1 MFGVFMTHIFHRFHT
16 WDVDHPFGNLL
27 QTWARKIK
35 RVIHGFSDCPR
46 PREFSQPRARFR
58 PPEELEHLHVSS
70 SESDPDDGE
79 RAAATAATSHAASSR
94 ARRATRKQ
102 VLEERDGHRDWMTWW
117 NTQWIG
123 FLGTIFTG
131 KIFSYEKWKKS
142 DGFRWRCSQE
152 NQSQSLVTLVWPSG
166 QWPKLLMSLFGDID
180 LNYSPYVPMLLTM
193 IGDLM
198 QPDLTQFHLS
208 LYEKQIPLH
217 VSRNWCL
224 DKWRTFHDPFTDKK
238 LVDQPLPG
246 PRSQTLPRPSWW
258 WKASPRACRTAVAA
272 CCAERPWT
280 SCAIMTLGHGDT
292 RISLAP

>member
-1 MFGVFMTHIFHRFHT
+1 MDFRIVPG
-16 WDVDHPFGNLL
+16 P
-27 QTWARKIK
+27 
-35 RVIHGFSDCPR
+35 SC
-46 PREFSQPRARFR
+46 EFSQPRARFR

-70 SESDPDDGE
+70 SESDRDDGE
-79 RAAATAATSHAASSR
+79 RGERAAATSHAASSR

-102 VLEERDGHRDWMTWW
+102 VVEERDGHRDWMTWW

-180 LNYSPYVPMLLTM
+180 FFTILPMCLCCLLWLETSCNL
-193 IGDLM
+193 IWHN
-198 QPDLTQFHLS
+198 FIYF

-217 VSRNWCL
+217 VSRNWYL
-224 DKWRTFHDPFTDKK
+224 DKNISWPLHRPKTRWPTTAGSQEPDPAETFVVVKGESSRVPNGCRCVLCGKTVDVMRDHDAWAWRHQNFSGPLSYK
-238 LVDQPLPG
+238 LVINPVYY
-246 PRSQTLPRPSWW
+246 SY
-258 WKASPRACRTAVAA
+258 
-272 CCAERPWT
+272 
-280 SCAIMTLGHGDT
+280 I
-292 RISLAP
+292 I